1 MSLLD
6 RFRKNPL
13 DRINLRELMEE
24 EIRLKNQIERLRKEI
39 DRLEKAKTKTFE
51 EGIGADKLKKKMLVQ
66 EIKQLDME
74 AKLNLKRF
82 ETLYKQYTFV
92 SNLIVI
98 KKYEKQLKENKIWD
112 KITSISPE
120 ILESA
125 LIKIQLKGKTF
136 DNILEDLINVLGIE
150 AKEVEIAEDEDE
162 KRLFDA
168 WRSVESGER
177 SLEEVEKEISVENE
191 IKEL

>member
-1 MSLLD
+1 LLD

-13 DRINLRELMEE
+13 DRLSLRELMEE
-24 EIRLKNQIERLRKEI
+24 EIRLKNQIERLKKEI
-39 DRLEKAKTKTFE
+39 ERFEKAKKKKFE
-51 EGIGADKLKKKMLVQ
+51 EGIGADKLTKKMLAQ

-74 AKLNLKRF
+74 AKLNLRRF

-92 SNLIVI
+92 SNLLTI
-98 KKYEKQLKENKIWD
+98 KKYERQLKESKMWD

-120 ILESA
+120 VLESA

-136 DNILEDLINVLGIE
+136 DSVLEDLINVLRIE
-150 AKEVEIAEDEDE
+150 AREVEIAEDEDE
-162 KRLFDA
+162 KRIFDA

-177 SLEEVEKEISVENE
+177 SLEEVKKEISVENE

>member
-1 MSLLD
+1 MGLLD

-13 DRINLRELMEE
+13 DRLSLRELMEE
-24 EIRLKNQIERLRKEI
+24 EIRLKNQIERLKKEI
-39 DRLEKAKTKTFE
+39 ERFEKAKKKKFE
-51 EGIGADKLKKKMLVQ
+51 EGIGADKLTKKMLAQ

-74 AKLNLKRF
+74 AKLNLRRF

-92 SNLIVI
+92 SNLLTI
-98 KKYEKQLKENKIWD
+98 KKYERQLKESKMWD

-120 ILESA
+120 VLESA

-136 DNILEDLINVLGIE
+136 DSVLEDLINVLRIE
-150 AKEVEIAEDEDE
+150 AREVEIAEDEDE
-162 KRLFDA
+162 KRIFDA

-177 SLEEVEKEISVENE
+177 SLEEVKKEISVENE

>member
-1 MSLLD
+1 MLD

-13 DRINLRELMEE
+13 DRLSLRELMEE
-24 EIRLKNQIERLRKEI
+24 EIRLKNQIERLKKEI
-39 DRLEKAKTKTFE
+39 ERFEKAKKKKFE
-51 EGIGADKLKKKMLVQ
+51 EGIGADKLTKKMLAQ

-74 AKLNLKRF
+74 AKLNLRRF

-92 SNLIVI
+92 SNLLTI
-98 KKYEKQLKENKIWD
+98 KKYERQLKESKMWD

-120 ILESA
+120 VLESA

-136 DNILEDLINVLGIE
+136 DSVLEDLINVLRIE
-150 AKEVEIAEDEDE
+150 AREVEIAEDEDE
-162 KRLFDA
+162 KRIFDA

-177 SLEEVEKEISVENE
+177 SLEEVKKEISVENE